1 MENEV
6 KAPVEIDNKD
16 LCPEGWRKF
25 EGCLLVN
32 DPCPVLSYMGELYV
46 PKSRQ
51 PRTWKGTV
59 FTLGEDLN
67 IPIWTWGDDTIV
79 EVTEVRQ
86 SG

>member
-1 MENEV
+1 MANEV

-16 LCPEGWRKF
+16 LCPEGWRKL
-25 EGCLLVN
+25 EGCLLAN

-46 PKSRQ
+46 PKSKQ
-51 PRTWKGTV
+51 PRTWKGAVLVLAGPTNPV
-59 FTLGEDLN
+59 WE
-67 IPIWTWGDDTIV
+67 WGDGVIV